1 MRNKEIHEAFFK
13 SGVKKWI
20 AAEKLGISDV
30 AFSKKLRKELSKE
43 EKEMILKVIKE
54 VQSESEVR

>member
-1 MRNKEIHEAFFK
+1 MDCSR
-13 SGVKKWI
+13 
-20 AAEKLGISDV
+20 KLGISDV

-54 VQSESEVR
+54 VQSESEVK